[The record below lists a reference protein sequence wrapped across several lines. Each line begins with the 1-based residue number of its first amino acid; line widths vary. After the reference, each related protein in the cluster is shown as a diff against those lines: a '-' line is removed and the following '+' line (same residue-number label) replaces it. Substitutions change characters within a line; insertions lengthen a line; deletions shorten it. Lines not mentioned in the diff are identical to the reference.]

1 MRIALV
7 HDYFV
12 QDGGAERVVLAL
24 HRLFPDAPIFCL
36 LNSPAHLPPGI
47 PTSAITSSSLQ
58 TLFPHPRLFP
68 LLTPF
73 MPMAAE
79 SLDLSSFDLAII
91 SSSSFAKGVIVPPQ
105 TKTLCYLHTPTR
117 FLWEERHVY
126 ASGRGWP
133 RLVQPFIDRA
143 FHRLRAWDERAA
155 QRSDIL
161 LTNSALSQARI
172 ARYYGRSADI
182 IHPPVDLAAIPFAP
196 KEQRD
201 YWLTGG
207 RLVSYKRFAI
217 AIRAANTLGAP
228 LKLFGSG
235 PEERRLRAIA
245 GPTVE
250 FLGSIT
256 ETQKYVLLGGAR
268 GFLHPHVEDFGM
280 TMLESLAS
288 GTPVLAYHAGG
299 AREVIRHQEN
309 GLFLKTSTPSALVR
323 AMREMEHT
331 SFDPVRVRASVESFA
346 LERFHE
352 RIQQAIDTLCR

>member
-24 HRLFPDAPIFCL
+24 HRLFPHAPIFCL
-36 LNSPAHLPPGI
+36 LGSPAHLPPGI
-47 PTSAITSSSLQ
+47 PPSAVTPSSLQ

-68 LLTPF
+68 LLTPL

-79 SLDLSSFDLAII
+79 SLDLSGFDLAII

-117 FLWEERHVY
+117 FLWEERHAY

-133 RLVQPFIDRA
+133 PLLQPFITSA

-155 QRSDIL
+155 QRSDVL

-172 ARYYGRSADI
+172 ARYYHRSADI
-182 IHPPVDLAAIPFAP
+182 VHPPVDLSTIPFAP

-207 RLVSYKRFAI
+207 RFVSYKRFDI

-245 GPTVE
+245 GPTIE
-250 FLGSIT
+250 FLGSVT
-256 ETQKYVLLGGAR
+256 ETQKYALLGGAR

-299 AREVIRHQEN
+299 AREVVRHQEN
-309 GLFLKTSTPSALVR
+309 GLFLTTSTPSALVR
-323 AMREMEHT
+323 AMRETEQT
-331 SFDPVRVRASVESFA
+331 TFDPALVRASAQPFA
-346 LERFHE
+346 LETFHA
-352 RIQQAIDTLCR
+352 RIQDTLQTLCR

>member
-12 QDGGAERVVLAL
+12 QDGGAERVTLAL

-36 LNSPAHLPPGI
+36 LSSARHLPPGI
-47 PTSAITSSSLQ
+47 PSTAITPSSLQ
-58 TLFPHPRLFP
+58 ALFPHPRLFP

-73 MPMAAE
+73 MPIAAE
-79 SLDLSSFDLAII
+79 NLDLSGFDLAII
-91 SSSSFAKGVIVPPQ
+91 SSSSFAKGIIVPPG

-133 RLVQPFIDRA
+133 KLVQPLINRA
-143 FHRLRAWDERAA
+143 FYRLRAWDERAA
-155 QRSDIL
+155 QRSDVL
-161 LTNSALSQARI
+161 LTNSALSQVRI
-172 ARYYGRSADI
+172 ARYYHRSAEI
-182 IHPPVDLAAIPFAP
+182 LHPPVDLATIPFAP
-196 KEQRD
+196 KEHRE
-201 YWLTGG
+201 YWLSGG
-207 RLVSYKRFAI
+207 RLVSYKRFDI
-217 AIRAANTLGAP
+217 AIRAANALGAP

-250 FLGSIT
+250 FLGSIN
-256 ETQKYVLLGGAR
+256 EAQKYALFSGAR

-299 AREVIRHQEN
+299 AREVIHHQEN
-309 GLFLKTSTPSALVR
+309 GLFLTTSTPSALVR
-323 AMREMEHT
+323 AMQEAEQT
-331 SFDPVRVRASVESFA
+331 VFDPSRVRSSAEPFA
-346 LERFHE
+346 LETFHA
-352 RIQQAIDTLCR
+352 RIRDHIQTLCR